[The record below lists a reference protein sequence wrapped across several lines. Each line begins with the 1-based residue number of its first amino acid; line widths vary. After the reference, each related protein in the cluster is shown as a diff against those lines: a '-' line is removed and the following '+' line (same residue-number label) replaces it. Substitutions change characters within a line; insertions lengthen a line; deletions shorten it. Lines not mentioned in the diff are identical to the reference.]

1 MSGRLELWLFVLQ
14 RVSAMVLA
22 PLVLLHLGTMI
33 YAVQGG
39 LSAAEILSRTQA
51 NLIWPILYGVFI
63 LAVAIHG
70 AIGLRAI
77 IREMT
82 PLLDTTASAI
92 AVLFCL
98 LVLIL
103 GFNAVEAIA

>member
-14 RVSAMVLA
+14 RMSAMVLA
-22 PLVLLHLGTMI
+22 PLVLVHLGTMI

-39 LSAAEILSRTQA
+39 LSAAEMLSRTQSQV
-51 NLIWPILYGVFI
+51 IWPVMYGIFI
-63 LAVAIHG
+63 VAVAIHG

>member
-1 MSGRLELWLFVLQ
+1 MSGRLELWLFAMQ
-14 RVSAMVLA
+14 RISAMVLA

-51 NLIWPILYGVFI
+51 HLIWPILYGLFI

-77 IREMT
+77 LREMT

-98 LVLIL
+98 LVLFL
-103 GFNAVEAIA
+103 GFSAVEAIA